1 MSTRSQEPQCVHE
14 LWSAESMEAAIKA
27 VKEGMGIREAAR
39 LYSIPHETLSRR
51 MAGIVSV
58 HCKPAPSTLLTKEE
72 EVTLPT
78 TV

>member
-1 MSTRSQEPQCVHE
+1 MHE